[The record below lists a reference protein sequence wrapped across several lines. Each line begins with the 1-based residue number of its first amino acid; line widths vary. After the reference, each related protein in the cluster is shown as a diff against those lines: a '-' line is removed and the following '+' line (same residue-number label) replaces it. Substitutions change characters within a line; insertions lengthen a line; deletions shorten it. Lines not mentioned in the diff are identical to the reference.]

1 MAELY
6 RLLLV
11 EDNPG
16 DAELARDW
24 IAGILDMKIDVENV
38 VTLRNAITALS
49 DGAFDG
55 IILDLNLPDSTGAA
69 TLDNLVPA
77 CPNTPIV
84 IFAGSNTALD
94 LTALNHGAGVLEIVA
109 KDDNPDVLLTQSV
122 RSMLKH
128 ASAERHH
135 DQFRSLVT
143 VMPDAVV
150 VTNRAGV
157 VQFLNPAAKSL
168 LGKSEDDFLGE
179 IINFA
184 VASDRPSDLDILR
197 TGGRRSV
204 ELRVAE
210 CTWDYRPALL
220 ATMRDVT
227 EERQL
232 SERLRQTQKM
242 EALGLLAGGVAHDIN
257 NLLLVVMLYADMIRS
272 AEAPALF
279 ANEAGEIVDAVERAQ
294 ALTRQ
299 LLTFSRRQPIERKVI
314 SIADIV
320 VGIHS
325 MLRRLMPVEIEITS
339 LIDDDVWSTI
349 GDTNQIEQVLM
360 NLAVNARDAMPDG
373 GRFTIG
379 LENRTLAETTDGASP
394 GDYLCLTVTD
404 EGSGIADADR
414 ERIFEPFFT
423 TKPRGQGTG
432 LGLATSYAIVAQ
444 MGGHILLDTTVGAGT
459 TFTILLPRAE
469 KATGAETDTA
479 MPANRLGGHETV
491 LVVDDDQAVAR
502 AARHILEVNGY
513 AVHAAANGA
522 EAQNLLDK
530 GELSV
535 DLVLSDVVMPLVGGP
550 ELGRYVIERFPDL
563 PVVFMTGYSDHPI
576 TRQDG
581 ESTIEGCPVLLKPFR
596 PQALLSLV
604 RSVLDD
610 RGAQG
615 RA

>member
-1 MAELY
+1 MAAELY

-16 DAELARDW
+16 DAELAREW

-38 VTLRNAITALS
+38 VTLRNAIVALS
-49 DGAFDG
+49 EQAFDG
-55 IILDLNLPDSTGAA
+55 VILDLNLPDTSGAE
-69 TLDNLVPA
+69 TLDSIAPA
-77 CPNTPIV
+77 CVNTPIV
-84 IFAGSNTALD
+84 IY
-94 LTALNHGAGVLEIVA
+94 AGVTEAIDLARLKHAGGVLDVVT
-109 KDDNPDVLLTQSV
+109 KDGSPDVLLTQSV

-143 VMPDAVV
+143 AMPDAVV
-150 VTNRAGV
+150 VTDRAGV
-157 VQFLNPAAKSL
+157 VQFLNPAAKAL
-168 LGKSEDDFLGE
+168 LGKSEDDFIGE
-179 IINFA
+179 LINFA
-184 VASDRPSDLDILR
+184 VTVDRPSDLEILR
-197 TGGRRSV
+197 AGGRRSV

-210 CTWDYRPALL
+210 CTWDYCPALL

-257 NLLLVVMLYADMIRS
+257 NLLLVVMLYAEMIRG

-299 LLTFSRRQPIERKVI
+299 LLTFSRRQPVERNVI

-339 LIDDDVWSTI
+339 LIDDDVWPTI

-360 NLAVNARDAMPDG
+360 NLAVNARDAMPEG

-379 LENRTLAETTDGASP
+379 LENRTLAEATDGAP
-394 GDYLCLTVTD
+394 AGDYVCLKVSD
-404 EGSGIADADR
+404 EGSGIAEADR

-459 TFTILLPRAE
+459 TFTILLPRAD
-469 KATGAETDTA
+469 TGTEGEVEPA
-479 MPANRLGGHETV
+479 MPTNRLEGHETV

-530 GELSV
+530 GELCV

-550 ELGRYVIERFPDL
+550 ELGRFVIERFPDV

-610 RGAQG
+610 RGA
-615 RA
+615 